1 MKDQNIL
8 ATGATGHQ
16 GGAIAP
22 QIAKGILP
30 EPLKPDTKLQQLSE
44 NDYGRMVAEVFERRE
59 EFLGAALE
67 VASVTMTMAE
77 AAETM
82 SRVMERN
89 VKYQQIPF
97 EAFEKQAG
105 KEVTVMFRW
114 FETDGYRADLA
125 ALERQFGPSTY
136 FESHLRA
143 HGWSPVAAQA

>member
-67 VASVTMTMAE
+67 VASVTMTMGE

-97 EAFEKQAG
+97 EVSSDENKRCFEDGARDPILR
-105 KEVTVMFRW
+105 TTSA
-114 FETDGYRADLA
+114 TD
-125 ALERQFGPSTY
+125 T
-136 FESHLRA
+136 
-143 HGWSPVAAQA
+143 